1 MLATVTRLFAGKIR
15 PHTLARLTLPVN
27 ILFIILLAHSL
38 AQLSWKLFSS
48 HLAPPPVVAEP
59 AGSLPTQLTD
69 DQHLDYSAIVGWHLF
84 GQASETKAI
93 TPSTQVS
100 APETTLNLK
109 LVGVFFTKD
118 GNRALAII
126 AEGGGEELSYTIGE
140 QLAQSRARLEQILRD
155 RVVLSRNG
163 RLETLSLPN
172 DAEGGEGGEGGE
184 GAPVF
189 DQQRPSSE
197 TQDTITNEETSSANL
212 PLETVNVS
220 AIASR
225 FRDKALNHPQELQ
238 DLALA
243 APYVQ
248 NGQFMGFRL
257 RPGRDR
263 ALLGQLGL
271 RAGDIVTTVNGTRL
285 DDPVKG
291 LGMLQEL
298 ANASQINIQVLR
310 NGAEIPFAFI
320 LNNAQ

>member
-27 ILFIILLAHSL
+27 ILFIVLLAHGL

-48 HLAPPPVVAEP
+48 HLATLPVVAEP

-69 DQHLDYSAIVGWHLF
+69 DQHIDYSAIVGWHLF
-84 GQASETKAI
+84 GQASETKSVS
-93 TPSTQVS
+93 PSTQVS

-172 DAEGGEGGEGGE
+172 DAEGGEGGEG
-184 GAPVF
+184 APVF
-189 DQQRPSSE
+189 DQQGQSPE
-197 TQDTITNEETSSANL
+197 TQDTIINEETSSANI
-212 PLETVNVS
+212 PLETVNVR

-225 FRDKALNHPQELQ
+225 FREKALNHPQELQ

-271 RAGDIVTTVNGTRL
+271 RAGDVITTVNGTRL